1 MAIFLK
7 NILQFIEQCT
17 HKIQREFQFRLKES
31 MKIKTQMM
39 VIIIFSTMQTFSFTH
54 TLLCNVKKTEKK
66 KGNTSVYKL
75 SNIIISFNV
84 YENLNVILTVTIT
97 LNVRRTKH
105 NLILIYI
112 EKKNNRIID

>member
-1 MAIFLK
+1 MYTQNSTRISISTKRNDENKNTNDGDNNFFYNANFL
-7 NILQFIEQCT
+7 F
-17 HKIQREFQFRLKES
+17 H
-31 MKIKTQMM
+31 
-39 VIIIFSTMQTFSFTH
+39 TH
-54 TLLCNVKKTEKK
+54 TAMQCKKRQKK